1 MPPQLPG
8 CHLAESSLL
17 SQLIQPNLKKIS
29 IKTNSVS
36 YLFIEKLV
44 GLMRLLETN
53 DTGEFSLTRDFV
65 VDIPRYAILSHTWGN
80 DTEEVTFKDIKDG
93 TGKVKAG
100 YKKIQFCGEQAE
112 RDGIPYFWVDT
123 CCIDKT
129 NNSELTE
136 AINSMFRW
144 YSNAEKCYAYLS
156 DVSSST
162 IDNNDSSNQP
172 PWESAFRRS
181 KWFTRGWTLQELIA
195 PTSVE
200 FFSKDWQKLGDKASL
215 RQYIHEITGI
225 SVKALERVSLS
236 DFSVDERF
244 SWAEKRVTT
253 RIEDNAYSLL
263 GIFDIYMGLIYGEG
277 RENALRRLR
286 QKIDKALKDSVKP
299 NRTPYQTR
307 LLKTSSTFAQENNG
321 YWQLI
326 DTTGDGKPDLI
337 YIKNKN
343 TGSGYVEI
351 HIASSYSNF
360 QTRILEIATTFFEE
374 DSGTWCLFKSSNSV
388 LPDLIYIKTRDTP
401 TGRVE
406 VHIASGASMYKQR
419 TLEVATSFENEDE
432 QDGQWNLYDYNG
444 DGKPDLVY
452 FKIGNTGTETT
463 EVFVASG
470 SSNYQ
475 ERLISTGTVFPMEN
489 NGFWQLGPYSINGDL
504 IYIKDANT
512 GTGTI
517 EVHVASRAS
526 GYQTKLLGVGS
537 TFSQEQNGFWQLID
551 FNADG
556 KLDLT
561 YIKYQNTESDTVE
574 IHVAS
579 GWFWDR

>member
-1 MPPQLPG
+1 
-8 CHLAESSLL
+8 
-17 SQLIQPNLKKIS
+17 
-29 IKTNSVS
+29 
-36 YLFIEKLV
+36 
-44 GLMRLLETN
+44 
-53 DTGEFSLTRDFV
+53 
-65 VDIPRYAILSHTWGN
+65 
-80 DTEEVTFKDIKDG
+80 
-93 TGKVKAG
+93 
-100 YKKIQFCGEQAE
+100 
-112 RDGIPYFWVDT
+112 
-123 CCIDKT
+123 
-129 NNSELTE
+129 
-136 AINSMFRW
+136 
-144 YSNAEKCYAYLS
+144 
-156 DVSSST
+156 
-162 IDNNDSSNQP
+162 
-172 PWESAFRRS
+172 
-181 KWFTRGWTLQELIA
+181 
-195 PTSVE
+195 
-200 FFSKDWQKLGDKASL
+200 
-215 RQYIHEITGI
+215 
-225 SVKALERVSLS
+225 
-236 DFSVDERF
+236 
-244 SWAEKRVTT
+244 
-253 RIEDNAYSLL
+253 
-263 GIFDIYMGLIYGEG
+263 
-277 RENALRRLR
+277 
-286 QKIDKALKDSVKP
+286 
-299 NRTPYQTR
+299 
-307 LLKTSSTFAQENNG
+307 
-321 YWQLI
+321 
-326 DTTGDGKPDLI
+326 
-337 YIKNKN
+337 
-343 TGSGYVEI
+343 
-351 HIASSYSNF
+351 
-360 QTRILEIATTFFEE
+360 
-374 DSGTWCLFKSSNSV
+374 
-388 LPDLIYIKTRDTP
+388 
-401 TGRVE
+401 
-406 VHIASGASMYKQR
+406 MYKQR